1 MEKIIKPATF
11 KKMDRK
17 RVEGEIL
24 EETAA
29 GKHNVLVDVYFMN
42 VPSVDAEFQKIAER
56 HALL

>member
-1 MEKIIKPATF
+1 
-11 KKMDRK
+11 MDRK

-29 GKHNVLVDVYFMN
+29 GKHNVLVELYFMN